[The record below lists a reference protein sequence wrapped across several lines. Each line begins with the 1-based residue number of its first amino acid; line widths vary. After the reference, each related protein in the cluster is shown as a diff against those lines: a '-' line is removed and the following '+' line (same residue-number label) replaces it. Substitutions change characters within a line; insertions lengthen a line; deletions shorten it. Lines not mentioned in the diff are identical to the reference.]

1 MKLTVGDLVK
11 RFELVVDGNTTLSID
26 NLAPLNLAKSTDLA
40 FLSNATYR
48 QQALQTGAG
57 ALLVSESDAQW
68 LRAEG
73 LKTSTCLLI
82 AKNPYAVF
90 ARVAQIFYPREN

>member
-48 QQALQTGAG
+48 QQALDRKS
-57 ALLVSESDAQW
+57 V
-68 LRAEG
+68 
-73 LKTSTCLLI
+73 
-82 AKNPYAVF
+82 V
-90 ARVAQIFYPREN
+90 